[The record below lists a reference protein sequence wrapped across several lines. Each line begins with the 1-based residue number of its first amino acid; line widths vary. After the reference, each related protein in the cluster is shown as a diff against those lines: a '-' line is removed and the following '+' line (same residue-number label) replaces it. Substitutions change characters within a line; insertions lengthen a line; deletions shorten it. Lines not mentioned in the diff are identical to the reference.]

1 MELSKLA
8 IKAWWGCHACKKIM
22 VCLSRKRSVEIH
34 YIQDDRSFWMKEIS
48 TYQSIILDECA
59 TTLHLLWV
67 VFVNHNN

>member
-8 IKAWWGCHACKKIM
+8 VKAWWSCHACKKIM

-48 TYQSIILDECA
+48 TYQSIILYECA
-59 TTLHLLWV
+59 TTLHLL
-67 VFVNHNN
+67 